1 MIINNRSIF
10 RSVYY
15 PFRGGGYTDNAT
27 RLIRVKKGETK
38 KKIIGKND
46 YLNYK
51 HVLQVALKLY
61 FFLKI

>member
-1 MIINNRSIF
+1 MYITLSR
-10 RSVYY
+10 
-15 PFRGGGYTDNAT
+15 GGYTDNAT